1 MQTKTPLPIISS
13 YLMFY
18 RISIQISVHDVFAI
32 KFTSFTCYDTVSYYD
47 TTPISHVIN
56 WCVTSDFCQHGMHDT
71 TYDTHIGASLNR

>member
-1 MQTKTPLPIISS
+1 MQICV
-13 YLMFY
+13 Y
-18 RISIQISVHDVFAI
+18 DVFAT
-32 KFTSFTCYDTVSYYD
+32 KFSSFTCYDTVSYYD